1 MKKQILLVL
10 TLQNL
15 SNHLYKRL
23 GVGINY
29 NNYEIVYWNL
39 LPLINKSLCKE
50 TLKKIRKK
58 NYINI
63 NTFSILRK
71 EIKLLPNKLFYW
83 NTCGYF
89 FLSSIIDRYLSFIG
103 GKKINIESGSQPDFS
118 KDIKKNYIHYLKIHY
133 KKNKYWLLNKIKSKI
148 FTTIKNFI
156 SKKIIIPTT
165 NIYFATNEKT
175 FSYYKKISNGKQVF
189 KIDACEMVNFKE
201 FKKIKNKNKKS
212 IVFIDQE
219 LENPFDQRLN
229 YGSAGSI
236 YKKEDYWSKLNILFD
251 KISKSLN
258 NFKVNIAAHPR
269 REKNNLPSKRK
280 FAFSKTL
287 QLISESKLVL
297 GHHSLALHY
306 AILCR
311 KPILFIYSSKQIRIG
326 EIIIIKGIAKAIGS
340 MTLDFANIDK
350 KKIKLNLKKILKI
363 NIRKYK
369 NYEKN
374 YICFQNQTSY
384 GRWKTILKNLIAV
397 Q

>member
-1 MKKQILLVL
+1 MKKKILLVL
-10 TLQNL
+10 TAQNL

-29 NNYEIVYWNL
+29 NNYQIVYWNL
-39 LPLINKSLCKE
+39 LPLINKSLSKE

-71 EIKLLPNKLFYW
+71 ETKLLPNKLFYW

-103 GKKINIESGSQPDFS
+103 GKKIYIESGTMPDFT
-118 KDIKKNYIHYLKIHY
+118 KEIKKNYINYLKIHY
-133 KKNKYWLLNKIKSKI
+133 KNNKYWLLNKIKSKI

-156 SKKIIIPTT
+156 SRKIIIPTT

-212 IVFIDQE
+212 TVFIDQE

-229 YGSAGSI
+229 YGNAGTI
-236 YKKEDYWSKLNILFD
+236 YKKEHYWSKLDILFD
-251 KISKSLN
+251 KISKNPN

-269 REKNNLPSKRK
+269 REKKNLPSKRI
-280 FAFSKTL
+280 FIFNKTL
-287 QLISESKLVL
+287 QLISESKLIL

-306 AILCR
+306 AILLR

-326 EIIIIKGIAKAIGS
+326 DIIAIKGLAKETGS
-340 MTLDFANIDK
+340 MTLDFENIDK

>member
-1 MKKQILLVL
+1 MKKKILLVL
-10 TLQNL
+10 TAQNL

-29 NNYEIVYWNL
+29 NNYHIVYWNL
-39 LPLINKSLCKE
+39 LPLINKSLSKE

-63 NTFSILRK
+63 NNFSILRK

-103 GKKINIESGSQPDFS
+103 GKKIYIESGTMPENA
-118 KDIKKNYIHYLKIHY
+118 KDIKKNYINYLKIHY
-133 KKNKYWLLNKIKSKI
+133 KNDKYWLLNKIKSKI

-156 SKKIIIPTT
+156 SKKMIIPTT

-219 LENPFDQRLN
+219 LENPFDQRLY
-229 YGSAGSI
+229 YGNAGTN
-236 YKKEDYWSKLNILFD
+236 YKKEHYWSKLDILFD
-251 KISKSLN
+251 KISESLN

-269 REKNNLPSKRK
+269 REKKNLPSKRI
-280 FAFSKTL
+280 FTFNKTL
-287 QLISESKLVL
+287 QLISESKLIL
-297 GHHSLALHY
+297 GHHSLALHH
-306 AILCR
+306 AILLR

-326 EIIIIKGIAKAIGS
+326 EIIDIKRLAKETGS
-340 MTLDFANIDK
+340 MTLDFENIDK